1 MKNKFLLF
9 IFVAASF
16 LNTNFIAHS
25 EESIEDIIKGRKAI
39 FSNNAK
45 LAKRVNILL
54 KDFEF
59 EEAEP
64 YILEMSK
71 NYENLLNYFPENSK
85 EGYGT
90 EALPIIWEEKDAF
103 NALMQKAADDM
114 LQLAK
119 VMEEVDDIQATY
131 KKLMWANCNACLL
144 YTSPSPRDVEES
156 RMPSSA

>member
-25 EESIEDIIKGRKAI
+25 EESIEGIIKGRKAI

-54 KDFEF
+54 REFEV

-64 YILEMSK
+64 IIFEMSK

-131 KKLMWANCNACLL
+131 KKLMWANCNACH
-144 YTSPSPRDVEES
+144 S
-156 RMPSSA
+156 RYRKPH

>member
-1 MKNKFLLF
+1 MKNKILLI

-16 LNTNFIAHS
+16 FNTNFIAHS

-54 KDFEF
+54 RDFEF

-64 YILEMSK
+64 FILEMSK

-90 EALPIIWEEKDAF
+90 EALPIIWEEKDTF

-119 VMEEVDDIQATY
+119 VMEEVDDIQVTY
-131 KKLMWANCNACLL
+131 KKLMWSNCNACHSK
-144 YTSPSPRDVEES
+144 YRKPH
-156 RMPSSA
+156 

>member
-1 MKNKFLLF
+1 MKNKILLI

-16 LNTNFIAHS
+16 FNTNFIAHS

-54 KDFEF
+54 RNFEF

-64 YILEMSK
+64 FILEMSK

-119 VMEEVDDIQATY
+119 VMEEVDDIQVTY
-131 KKLMWANCNACLL
+131 KKLMWSNCNACH
-144 YTSPSPRDVEES
+144 S
-156 RMPSSA
+156 RYRKPH

>member
-9 IFVAASF
+9 IFFAASF

-54 KDFEF
+54 REFEV

-64 YILEMSK
+64 IIFEMSK

-131 KKLMWANCNACLL
+131 KKLMWANCNACH
-144 YTSPSPRDVEES
+144 S
-156 RMPSSA
+156 RYRKPH

>member
-1 MKNKFLLF
+1 MKNKILLI

-16 LNTNFIAHS
+16 FNTNFIAHS

-54 KDFEF
+54 KDFEV

-64 YILEMSK
+64 LILEMSK
-71 NYENLLNYFPENSK
+71 NYESLLNYFPENSK

-119 VMEEVDDIQATY
+119 VMEEVDDIQVTY
-131 KKLMWANCNACLL
+131 KKLMWANCNACHSK
-144 YTSPSPRDVEES
+144 YRRPH
-156 RMPSSA
+156 

>member
-1 MKNKFLLF
+1 MKNKFLLI
-9 IFVAASF
+9 IFVVASF
-16 LNTNFIAHS
+16 FNTNFIAHS

-54 KDFEF
+54 KDFEV

-64 YILEMSK
+64 IILEMSK

-131 KKLMWANCNACLL
+131 KKLMWANCNACH
-144 YTSPSPRDVEES
+144 S
-156 RMPSSA
+156 RYRKPH

>member
-1 MKNKFLLF
+1 MKNKILLIIFL
-9 IFVAASF
+9 ITSF
-16 LNTNFIAHS
+16 FFTNFIAHS

-54 KDFEF
+54 KDFEV

-64 YILEMSK
+64 IILEMSK

-103 NALMQKAADDM
+103 NALMQRAADDM

-131 KKLMWANCNACLL
+131 KKLMWANCNACH
-144 YTSPSPRDVEES
+144 S
-156 RMPSSA
+156 RYRKPH

>member
-1 MKNKFLLF
+1 MKNKILLI

-16 LNTNFIAHS
+16 FNTNFIAHS

-54 KDFEF
+54 RDFEF

-64 YILEMSK
+64 FILEMSK

-114 LQLAK
+114 IQLAK
-119 VMEEVDDIQATY
+119 VMEEVDDIQVTY
-131 KKLMWANCNACLL
+131 KKLMWANCNACH
-144 YTSPSPRDVEES
+144 S
-156 RMPSSA
+156 RYRKPH

>member
-1 MKNKFLLF
+1 MKNKILL
-9 IFVAASF
+9 IISLITSF
-16 LNTNFIAHS
+16 FFTNFIAHS

-54 KDFEF
+54 KDFEV

-64 YILEMSK
+64 IILEMSK

-119 VMEEVDDIQATY
+119 VMEEADDIQATY
-131 KKLMWANCNACLL
+131 KKLMWANCNACH
-144 YTSPSPRDVEES
+144 S
-156 RMPSSA
+156 RYRKPH

>member
-1 MKNKFLLF
+1 MKNKILLIIFL
-9 IFVAASF
+9 VTSF
-16 LNTNFIAHS
+16 FFTNFIAHS

-54 KDFEF
+54 KDFEV

-64 YILEMSK
+64 IILEMSK

-103 NALMQKAADDM
+103 NALMQRAADDM

-119 VMEEVDDIQATY
+119 VMEEADDIRATY
-131 KKLMWANCNACLL
+131 KKLMWANCNACH
-144 YTSPSPRDVEES
+144 S
-156 RMPSSA
+156 RYRKPH

>member
-1 MKNKFLLF
+1 MKNNILLIIF
-9 IFVAASF
+9 IVASF
-16 LNTNFIAHS
+16 FNANFIAHS
-25 EESIEDIIKGRKAI
+25 EESIEEIIKGRKAI

-54 KDFEF
+54 KDFEV

-64 YILEMSK
+64 IILEMSK

-131 KKLMWANCNACLL
+131 KKLMWANCNACH
-144 YTSPSPRDVEES
+144 S
-156 RMPSSA
+156 RYRKPH

>member
-59 EEAEP
+59 EESEP

-131 KKLMWANCNACLL
+131 KKLMWANCNACHSLSL
-144 YTSPSPRDVEES
+144 IHI
-156 RMPSSA
+156 

>member
-25 EESIEDIIKGRKAI
+25 EESREDIIKGRKAI

-54 KDFEF
+54 REFEV

-64 YILEMSK
+64 IIFEMSK

-131 KKLMWANCNACLL
+131 KKLMWANCNACH
-144 YTSPSPRDVEES
+144 S
-156 RMPSSA
+156 RYRKPH

>member
-1 MKNKFLLF
+1 MKNKILF
-9 IFVAASF
+9 IFFLVASF
-16 LNTNFIAHS
+16 FNTNFIAHS

-54 KDFEF
+54 REFEV

-64 YILEMSK
+64 IIFEMSK

-131 KKLMWANCNACLL
+131 KKLMWANCNACH
-144 YTSPSPRDVEES
+144 S
-156 RMPSSA
+156 RYRKPH

>member
-1 MKNKFLLF
+1 MKNKILLIIFL
-9 IFVAASF
+9 VTSF
-16 LNTNFIAHS
+16 FFTNFIAHS

-54 KDFEF
+54 KDFEV

-64 YILEMSK
+64 IILEMSK

-103 NALMQKAADDM
+103 NALMQKASDDM

-119 VMEEVDDIQATY
+119 VMEEADDIQATY
-131 KKLMWANCNACLL
+131 KKLMWANCNACH
-144 YTSPSPRDVEES
+144 S
-156 RMPSSA
+156 RYRKPH

>member
-1 MKNKFLLF
+1 MKNKILLF
-9 IFVAASF
+9 IFFVASF

-54 KDFEF
+54 KDFEV

-64 YILEMSK
+64 IILEMSK

-131 KKLMWANCNACLL
+131 KKLMWANCNACH
-144 YTSPSPRDVEES
+144 S
-156 RMPSSA
+156 RYRKPH

>member
-1 MKNKFLLF
+1 MKNKILLI

-16 LNTNFIAHS
+16 FNTNFIAHS

-54 KDFEF
+54 RDFEF

-119 VMEEVDDIQATY
+119 VMEEVDDIQVTY
-131 KKLMWANCNACLL
+131 KKLMWANCNACH
-144 YTSPSPRDVEES
+144 S
-156 RMPSSA
+156 RYRKPH

>member
-1 MKNKFLLF
+1 MKNKILLIIFL
-9 IFVAASF
+9 VTSF
-16 LNTNFIAHS
+16 FFTNFIAHS

-45 LAKRVNILL
+45 LAKRANILL
-54 KDFEF
+54 KDFEV

-64 YILEMSK
+64 IILEMSK

-103 NALMQKAADDM
+103 NALMQRAADDM

-131 KKLMWANCNACLL
+131 KKLMWANCNACH
-144 YTSPSPRDVEES
+144 S
-156 RMPSSA
+156 RYRKPH

>member
-1 MKNKFLLF
+1 MKNKILLVIFL
-9 IFVAASF
+9 VASF
-16 LNTNFIAHS
+16 FNTNFIAHS

-54 KDFEF
+54 RDFEV

-64 YILEMSK
+64 IILEMSK
-71 NYENLLNYFPENSK
+71 NYENLLNYFPEKSK

-103 NALMQKAADDM
+103 NALMQRAADDM

-131 KKLMWANCNACLL
+131 KKLMWANCNACH
-144 YTSPSPRDVEES
+144 S
-156 RMPSSA
+156 RYRKPH

>member
-1 MKNKFLLF
+1 MKNKILLIIF
-9 IFVAASF
+9 IVASF
-16 LNTNFIAHS
+16 FNTNFIAHS
-25 EESIEDIIKGRKAI
+25 EESIEEIIKGRKAI

-54 KDFEF
+54 KDFEV

-64 YILEMSK
+64 IILEMSK

-119 VMEEVDDIQATY
+119 VMEEVDDIQTTY
-131 KKLMWANCNACLL
+131 KKLVWANCNACHSK
-144 YTSPSPRDVEES
+144 YRKPH
-156 RMPSSA
+156 

>member
-1 MKNKFLLF
+1 MKNKILLIIFL
-9 IFVAASF
+9 AASF
-16 LNTNFIAHS
+16 FNTNFIAHS

-54 KDFEF
+54 RNFEF

-64 YILEMSK
+64 IILEMSK

-131 KKLMWANCNACLL
+131 KKLMWANCNACH
-144 YTSPSPRDVEES
+144 S
-156 RMPSSA
+156 RYRKPH

>member
-1 MKNKFLLF
+1 MKNKILLIIFL
-9 IFVAASF
+9 AASF
-16 LNTNFIAHS
+16 FNTNFIAHS

-54 KDFEF
+54 KDFEV

-64 YILEMSK
+64 IILEMSK

-131 KKLMWANCNACLL
+131 KKLMWANCNACH
-144 YTSPSPRDVEES
+144 S
-156 RMPSSA
+156 RYRKPH

>member
-1 MKNKFLLF
+1 MKNKILLI

-16 LNTNFIAHS
+16 FNTNFIAHS

-54 KDFEF
+54 RDFEF

-64 YILEMSK
+64 LILEMSK
-71 NYENLLNYFPENSK
+71 NYESLLNYFPENSK

-114 LQLAK
+114 IQLAK
-119 VMEEVDDIQATY
+119 VMEEVDDIQVTY
-131 KKLMWANCNACLL
+131 KKLMWANCNACH
-144 YTSPSPRDVEES
+144 S
-156 RMPSSA
+156 RYRKPH

>member
-1 MKNKFLLF
+1 MKNKILLV

-16 LNTNFIAHS
+16 FNTNFIAHS

-54 KDFEF
+54 RNFEF

-64 YILEMSK
+64 FILEMSK

-119 VMEEVDDIQATY
+119 VMEEVDDIQVTY
-131 KKLMWANCNACLL
+131 KKLMWANCNACH
-144 YTSPSPRDVEES
+144 S
-156 RMPSSA
+156 RYRKPH

>member
-59 EEAEP
+59 EESEP

-131 KKLMWANCNACLL
+131 KKLMWANCNACH
-144 YTSPSPRDVEES
+144 S
-156 RMPSSA
+156 RYRKPH

>member
-1 MKNKFLLF
+1 MKNKILL
-9 IFVAASF
+9 IILLVASF
-16 LNTNFIAHS
+16 FNTNFIAHS

-54 KDFEF
+54 KDFEV

-64 YILEMSK
+64 IIFEMSK

-131 KKLMWANCNACLL
+131 KKLMWANCNACH
-144 YTSPSPRDVEES
+144 S
-156 RMPSSA
+156 RYRKPH

>member
-1 MKNKFLLF
+1 MKNKILLL

-16 LNTNFIAHS
+16 FNSNFIAHS

-131 KKLMWANCNACLL
+131 KKLMWANCNACH
-144 YTSPSPRDVEES
+144 S
-156 RMPSSA
+156 RYRKPH

>member
-1 MKNKFLLF
+1 MKIKFLLF

-39 FSNNAK
+39 FSNNVK

-54 KDFEF
+54 REFEV

-64 YILEMSK
+64 IIFEMSK

-131 KKLMWANCNACLL
+131 KKLMWANCNACH
-144 YTSPSPRDVEES
+144 S
-156 RMPSSA
+156 RYRKPH

>member
-1 MKNKFLLF
+1 MKNKILLIIF
-9 IFVAASF
+9 IVASF
-16 LNTNFIAHS
+16 FNANFIAHS
-25 EESIEDIIKGRKAI
+25 EESIEEIIKGRKAI

-54 KDFEF
+54 KDFEV

-64 YILEMSK
+64 IILEMSK

-119 VMEEVDDIQATY
+119 VMEEVDDIQTTY
-131 KKLMWANCNACLL
+131 KKLVWANCNACHSK
-144 YTSPSPRDVEES
+144 YRKPH
-156 RMPSSA
+156 

>member
-1 MKNKFLLF
+1 MKNKILLF

-16 LNTNFIAHS
+16 FNTDFIAHS

-54 KDFEF
+54 RNFEF

-64 YILEMSK
+64 FILEMSK

-131 KKLMWANCNACLL
+131 KKLMWANCNACH
-144 YTSPSPRDVEES
+144 S
-156 RMPSSA
+156 RYRKPH

>member
-54 KDFEF
+54 REFEV

-64 YILEMSK
+64 IIFEMSK

-114 LQLAK
+114 LQLVK
-119 VMEEVDDIQATY
+119 VMEEVDDIQTTY
-131 KKLMWANCNACLL
+131 KKLVWANCNACHSK
-144 YTSPSPRDVEES
+144 YRKPH
-156 RMPSSA
+156 

>member
-54 KDFEF
+54 KDFEV

-64 YILEMSK
+64 IILEMSK

-90 EALPIIWEEKDAF
+90 EALPIIWEQKDAF

-114 LQLAK
+114 LQLVK
-119 VMEEVDDIQATY
+119 VMEEVDDIQTTY
-131 KKLMWANCNACLL
+131 KKLVWANCNACHSK
-144 YTSPSPRDVEES
+144 YRKPH
-156 RMPSSA
+156 

>member
-1 MKNKFLLF
+1 MIQKIKIIKTLII
-9 IFVAASF
+9 IFSLSLSF
-16 LNTNFIAHS
+16 SANAQTV
-25 EESIEDIIKGRKAI
+25 EEIIKGRKAI

-131 KKLMWANCNACLL
+131 KKLMWANCNACH
-144 YTSPSPRDVEES
+144 S
-156 RMPSSA
+156 RYRKPH

>member
-54 KDFEF
+54 REFEV

-64 YILEMSK
+64 IIFEMSK

-131 KKLMWANCNACLL
+131 KKLMLANCSACH
-144 YTSPSPRDVEES
+144 S
-156 RMPSSA
+156 RYRKPH

>member
-1 MKNKFLLF
+1 MGEIMDLG
-9 IFVAASF
+9 
-16 LNTNFIAHS
+16 
-25 EESIEDIIKGRKAI
+25 IKGRKAI

-54 KDFEF
+54 REFEV

-64 YILEMSK
+64 IIFEMSK

-131 KKLMWANCNACLL
+131 KKLMWANCNACH
-144 YTSPSPRDVEES
+144 S
-156 RMPSSA
+156 RYRKPH

>member
-1 MKNKFLLF
+1 MKNKILLIIFL
-9 IFVAASF
+9 VTSF
-16 LNTNFIAHS
+16 FFTNFIAHS

-54 KDFEF
+54 RNFEF

-64 YILEMSK
+64 FILEMSK

-114 LQLAK
+114 LKLAK
-119 VMEEVDDIQATY
+119 VMEEVDDIQVTY
-131 KKLMWANCNACLL
+131 KKLMWSNCNACH
-144 YTSPSPRDVEES
+144 S
-156 RMPSSA
+156 RYRKPH

>member
-54 KDFEF
+54 KDFEV

-64 YILEMSK
+64 IILEMSK

-119 VMEEVDDIQATY
+119 VMEDVDDIQATY
-131 KKLMWANCNACLL
+131 KKLMWANCNACH
-144 YTSPSPRDVEES
+144 S
-156 RMPSSA
+156 RYRKPH

>member
-1 MKNKFLLF
+1 MKNKILLIF
-9 IFVAASF
+9 FVAASF
-16 LNTNFIAHS
+16 FNANFIAHS

-54 KDFEF
+54 KDFEV

-64 YILEMSK
+64 IILEMSK

-131 KKLMWANCNACLL
+131 KKLMWANCNACH
-144 YTSPSPRDVEES
+144 S
-156 RMPSSA
+156 RYRKPH

>member
-1 MKNKFLLF
+1 MKNKILF
-9 IFVAASF
+9 IFFLVASF
-16 LNTNFIAHS
+16 FNTNFIAHS

-54 KDFEF
+54 KDFEV

-64 YILEMSK
+64 IILEMSK

-103 NALMQKAADDM
+103 NALMQRAADNM

-131 KKLMWANCNACLL
+131 KKLMWANCNACH
-144 YTSPSPRDVEES
+144 S
-156 RMPSSA
+156 RYRKPH